1 MYSND
6 QLCFSCAKACGNCS
20 WSSQLIPVD
29 GWIAENTVLPSGI
42 ESFPSLSVQ
51 NTNLMDYV
59 PDVYILTTNSQIR
72 RCGIWFVKGML
83 KGMVTETVWVIE
95 ISIRL

>member
-1 MYSND
+1 MTNSVSVALKRVETALGVHNLF
-6 QLCFSCAKACGNCS
+6 QSM
-20 WSSQLIPVD
+20 D
-29 GWIAENTVLPSGI
+29 GQQKIQFCQTGLKV
-42 ESFPSLSVQ
+42 FPSLSVQ

-59 PDVYILTTNSQIR
+59 PDVYISTTNSQTQ

-83 KGMVTETVWVIE
+83 KGMEMGTVWVIE